1 MSARDWKDRWG
12 TPEVGL
18 ALCLGLVA
26 AAVIAVIFVLPPRGN
41 TMREAP
47 SAPEFAFARW
57 ITCAAAAA
65 AAELPT
71 QAMRVPRGVLVR
83 TTDTRGGTADTVLV
97 PIHGFREAERFLA
110 ALGCRLPGPPGA
122 AEPGP

>member
-1 MSARDWKDRWG
+1 M
-12 TPEVGL
+12 
-18 ALCLGLVA
+18 
-26 AAVIAVIFVLPPRGN
+26 IAVIFVLPPRGS
-41 TMREAP
+41 TVGETP

-57 ITCAAAAA
+57 TTCDAAAA
-65 AAELPT
+65 AAELLT

-83 TTDTRGGTADTVLV
+83 TTDTRGGTADAVLV

-110 ALGCRLPGPPGA
+110 ALGCRLPGA